1 MASKPL
7 SVAHI
12 SLARGYKGN
21 ERQTELLIKELAKLG
36 VPQTLVCRDDSPLP
50 IHVEGVNKLRIV
62 KIAGLSDP
70 SFIGHFKIGSSPTIL
85 HAHEAHAIKWCFL
98 HYLFFGIPY
107 IITAR
112 KPNPEKKGFFDSA
125 YYNGAAAVVG
135 ISKIIKNNFEQAFK
149 RKVEFI
155 GDCSSNFRANP
166 EIVQRYR
173 QALKNRF
180 VVGQVGAL
188 VNRENSQTTLID
200 AAKLL
205 KQQLPEL
212 VLVFVGA
219 GDDMGLLRM
228 HAEGMPNVK
237 FIGFKRNY
245 IDYIASFDVFAYP
258 VNQEG
263 VGSIILDTMEQGVP
277 VIASAVD
284 GIPDLIKN
292 GVNGFLIKP
301 GDAKSLAHYILQL
314 KRDRGTRNSLVQNAY
329 AEVEN
334 HGSSAMAASYYRLYT
349 AIINGEY
356 NKKYA

>member
-50 IHVEGVNKLRIV
+50 IHVEGVSKLRIV
-62 KIAGLSDP
+62 KITGLSDP
-70 SFIGHFKIGSSPTIL
+70 SFIGHFKVGSAPAIL

-98 HYLFFGIPY
+98 HYLFFGTPY
-107 IITAR
+107 VITAR

-125 YYNGAAAVVG
+125 YYNSAAAIVG
-135 ISKIIKNNFEQAFK
+135 ISKVIKNNFEQSLK

-155 GDCSSNFRANP
+155 GDCSSHFRANP
-166 EIVQRYR
+166 DIVQRYR

-277 VIASAVD
+277 IIASAVD
-284 GIPDLIKN
+284 GIPDLIAN

-301 GDAKSLAHYILQL
+301 GDAKSLAHRILQL
-314 KRDRGTRNSLVQNAY
+314 KRDRATRNALVQNAY

-334 HGSSAMAASYYRLYT
+334 HGSAAMAASYYRLYT
-349 AIINGEY
+349 SILNGDY
-356 NKKYA
+356 KK

>member
-1 MASKPL
+1 MEI
-7 SVAHI
+7 VQ
-12 SLARGYKGN
+12 KGK
-21 ERQTELLIKELAKLG
+21 T
-36 VPQTLVCRDDSPLP
+36 
-50 IHVEGVNKLRIV
+50 
-62 KIAGLSDP
+62 
-70 SFIGHFKIGSSPTIL
+70 
-85 HAHEAHAIKWCFL
+85 
-98 HYLFFGIPY
+98 LFF
-107 IITAR
+107 
-112 KPNPEKKGFFDSA
+112 FFEPPHESLPLLTQLSGLA
-125 YYNGAAAVVG
+125 FPPCCLTSV
-135 ISKIIKNNFEQAFK
+135 SKIIKNNFEQAFK

-356 NKKYA
+356 NKKDA

>member
-1 MASKPL
+1 MASKPM

-50 IHVEGVNKLRIV
+50 MHVDGTNKLRIV
-62 KIAGLSDP
+62 RISGLTDP
-70 SFIGHFKIGSSPTIL
+70 SFIGHFKVGGSSTIL
-85 HAHEAHAIKWCFL
+85 HAHEAHAVKWCFF
-98 HYLFFGIPY
+98 HYLFFGTPY
-107 IITAR
+107 VITER
-112 KPNPEKKGFFDSA
+112 KVAPEKKSLFDSA
-125 YYNGAAAVVG
+125 FYKSAAAVVG
-135 ISKIIKNNFEQAFK
+135 ISKVIKANLETRFA
-149 RKVEFI
+149 RKIEFI
-155 GDCSSNFRANP
+155 GDCCSHFKANP
-166 EIVQRYR
+166 DIVQRYR

-188 VNRENSQTTLID
+188 INRENSQTTLID

-237 FIGFKRNY
+237 FIGFKRNF
-245 IDYIASFDVFAYP
+245 IDYVASFDVFAYP
-258 VNQEG
+258 VNKEG

-277 VIASAVD
+277 IIASAVD
-284 GIPDLIKN
+284 GLPDLITN

-301 GDAKSLAHYILQL
+301 GDAESLARYILQL
-314 KRDRGTRNSLVQNAY
+314 KRDRGTRNAIVNNAY

-334 HGSSAMAASYYRLYT
+334 HGSAAMAASYYRLYS
-349 AIINGEY
+349 AILNGEY
-356 NKKYA
+356 AK